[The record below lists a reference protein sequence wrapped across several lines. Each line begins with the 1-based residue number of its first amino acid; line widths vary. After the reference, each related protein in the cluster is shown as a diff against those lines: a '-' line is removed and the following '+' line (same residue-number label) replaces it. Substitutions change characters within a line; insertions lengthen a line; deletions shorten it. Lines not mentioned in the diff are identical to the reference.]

1 MRARDIFRPTEIL
14 LPDFSRVDGTRWAT
28 VACDQYTS
36 QPDYWERV
44 ARFVGDAPSSLRLML
59 PELYLS
65 ESDSRIPQIHRAM
78 EKALNDLLILY
89 PDSMILVERTQAD
102 GRVRRGIVGAVDLEA
117 YDFRAGAVSPLRAT
131 EGTVLERIPPRVRIR
146 RNAPLEMPHVIL
158 LFDDPRD
165 TVFGSL
171 LSARASLP
179 LLYDFDL
186 MENGGHLRGYRLDAD
201 RQAALTDALDTLTEG
216 QGSNPLLFAVGDGN
230 HSLATAKTAYEE
242 VKAAL
247 GADVAR
253 SHPARYALVEIEN
266 IHDPAL
272 DFEPIYRV
280 VFDVDSAAFLA
291 DFTAYAKAQAGSA
304 AAQEICAVTASGDRV
319 IPIPSPVYQ
328 LPVATLQAFLDSR
341 APLTV
346 DYIHG
351 EDALRSL
358 ATRPNAVGF
367 LFRGMEKSALFPAIL
382 ADGALPRKTFS
393 MGHAHDK
400 RFYVECRRIR

>member
-1 MRARDIFRPTEIL
+1 M
-14 LPDFSRVDGTRWAT
+14 
-28 VACDQYTS
+28 
-36 QPDYWERV
+36 
-44 ARFVGDAPSSLRLML
+44 
-59 PELYLS
+59 
-65 ESDSRIPQIHRAM
+65 
-78 EKALNDLLILY
+78 
-89 PDSMILVERTQAD
+89 
-102 GRVRRGIVGAVDLEA
+102 
-117 YDFRAGAVSPLRAT
+117 
-131 EGTVLERIPPRVRIR
+131 
-146 RNAPLEMPHVIL
+146 
-158 LFDDPRD
+158 
-165 TVFGSL
+165 
-171 LSARASLP
+171 
-179 LLYDFDL
+179 
-186 MENGGHLRGYRLDAD
+186 
-201 RQAALTDALDTLTEG
+201 
-216 QGSNPLLFAVGDGN
+216 
-230 HSLATAKTAYEE
+230 
-242 VKAAL
+242 
-247 GADVAR
+247 
-253 SHPARYALVEIEN
+253 
-266 IHDPAL
+266 
-272 DFEPIYRV
+272 